1 MESVGMIQIIRPFV
15 NASEKEYIK
24 KFLHFIGCF
33 VIDSAVDEIA
43 ALGWDKGL
51 RPSNENGGV
60 DIVLNYFGE
69 DPYLTD
75 CERRGIKR
83 LYLYFWFGGENR
95 EMSACELVQQPLVAK
110 EDVKSENY
118 FKFKIDARKKAVERL
133 IEAIWQNEPQRQKGE
148 KPGQKIKDIF
158 RLYTGNKQGD
168 LFYLLQTKK
177 GLRTLH
183 IDDFLD
189 MSPVQAFH
197 IPWSDHIERMM
208 RGLWEMYVRLGDFN
222 DIYSTFA
229 RINIASVIQEV
240 DSLLAESDHDRLK
253 DISFTNKTL
262 SVFDARELI
271 QQALNLLKIAPQF
284 ISLYLLMACL
294 CKSVANFDRAEE
306 HYYLQI
312 LEKVP
317 CDQKGY
323 AHVWYRIGL
332 FYERAHKDEE
342 FALQCYRRAYDA
354 DHRCYQALFKLG
366 YFAAIEGHFND
377 ADRYLDIMI
386 QTIFYNR
393 DAEDPE
399 GKYPQWEYL
408 SLKDLQYVYKAYI
421 LRAKIAI
428 NSNREYSA
436 RAFIGKA
443 CLAATK
449 FEETPLERKI
459 ADVGEK
465 DFECY
470 GLYHLKSASVWTMWH
485 ILEPWTER
493 IIYDPYI
500 QGIVRHRLQR
510 WESQP

>member
-1 MESVGMIQIIRPFV
+1 MIQIIRPFV

-24 KFLHFIGCF
+24 KFLRFIGCF

-43 ALGWDKGL
+43 VFGWDEGL

-75 CERRGIKR
+75 CERQGIKR
-83 LYLYFWFGGENR
+83 LYLYFWFGGKNG
-95 EMSACELVQQPLVAK
+95 EMSACELVRRPIVVK
-110 EDVKSENY
+110 EDIKSENY
-118 FKFKIDARKKAVERL
+118 FMSKIDAREKAVERL
-133 IEAIWQNEPQRQKGE
+133 IEAIWENEPQEQKGD
-148 KPGQKIKDIF
+148 KTVQNIKDIF
-158 RLYTGNKQGD
+158 SFYTGNEQGGI
-168 LFYLLQTKK
+168 FYLLQTKRS
-177 GLRTLH
+177 LRTLH
-183 IDDFLD
+183 IADFLD
-189 MSPVQAFH
+189 MSPARASH
-197 IPWSDHIERMM
+197 IPWNGYIGRMM
-208 RGLWEMYVRLGDFN
+208 NGLWEMYVKLESSN
-222 DIYSTFA
+222 DIYSAFA
-229 RINIASVIQEV
+229 RINIACLIREV
-240 DSLLAESDHDRLK
+240 DSLLAESDREHLK
-253 DISFTNKTL
+253 EISFENKTL
-262 SVFDARELI
+262 RVFDARDLI

-284 ISLYLLMACL
+284 VSLYLLMACL

-306 HYYLQI
+306 LYYIQI

-323 AHVWYRIGL
+323 AHIWYRIGL
-332 FYERAHKDEE
+332 FYERARKDKRR
-342 FALQCYRRAYDA
+342 AWQCYRRAYDA
-354 DHRCYQALFKLG
+354 DSRCYQALFKLG
-366 YFAAIEGHFND
+366 YFAAIEGCFND
-377 ADRYLDIMI
+377 ADRYLDVMI
-386 QTIFYNR
+386 QTIFHNR
-393 DAEDPE
+393 DVEDPD

-443 CLAATK
+443 CLAATR

-459 ADVGEK
+459 ADAGEK
-465 DFECY
+465 AFECY
-470 GLYHLKSASVWTMWH
+470 GLYHLNSASVWTMWH

-500 QGIVRHRLQR
+500 QGIVRYRLQR
-510 WESQP
+510 WESQT